1 MINIKLINIILM
13 ILIKMMKLKMKMLE
27 LIIKIMKMKI
37 KMKAILNNILNK
49 CDKKITDTNYD
60 SIYNN
65 KDNKNKRTSRYYK
78 LYTD

>member
-1 MINIKLINIILM
+1 
-13 ILIKMMKLKMKMLE
+13 
-27 LIIKIMKMKI
+27 MKI

>member
-1 MINIKLINIILM
+1 MVIVD
-13 ILIKMMKLKMKMLE
+13 
-27 LIIKIMKMKI
+27 
-37 KMKAILNNILNK
+37 NILNK

-60 SIYNN
+60 SIYN

>member
-1 MINIKLINIILM
+1 M
-13 ILIKMMKLKMKMLE
+13 ILIKMMKLKMKTLE
-27 LIIKIMKMKI
+27 LIIKIMNMKIKI
-37 KMKAILNNILNK
+37 KMKAILYNILNK
-49 CDKKITDTNYD
+49 CDKKMTDINYD